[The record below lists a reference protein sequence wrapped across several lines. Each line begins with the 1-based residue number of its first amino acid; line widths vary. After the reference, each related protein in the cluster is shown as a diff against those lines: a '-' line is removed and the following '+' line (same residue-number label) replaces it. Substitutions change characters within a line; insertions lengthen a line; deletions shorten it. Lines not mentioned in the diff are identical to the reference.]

1 MRCTRRGGRGDQD
14 GSGAAYVYVCTLY
27 DSSSFSPSV
36 SAPLSPK
43 DMDQRV
49 CLFPVLRT
57 EGGSEAV
64 SVSVPLLQTSEELHA
79 FCSRVG
85 VHPSRIFQLAWSI
98 VLQAYTGLDQPCFH
112 SQDGDKIGV
121 CCVDLSEDLPVSEL
135 LRRLEPWNLSTT
147 TEAHSNTTLLF
158 GKGNHSC
165 GTDVCARVDLH
176 DGTIHLSSQTLLS
189 TNQALQVLD
198 ALVFV
203 TDRITKV
210 SQLNSIDCCSPQS
223 ILQLTKWNNDEP
235 EIVEESIHCS
245 ILRHCRRCPEAPAIC
260 AWDGDFTY
268 GEVEVLSRDIAL
280 RLIIL
285 GVGAEVFVGIYFE
298 KSKWTPVLT
307 LAILRA
313 GGAFVFLD
321 PSFPEQRLRQMCQQ
335 SDVHTVITSDH
346 LSDRAAQL
354 GPRVFPINESLL
366 DSPTRGDLI
375 DDYPNA
381 AAYISFTSGSTGTPK
396 GAVVNHHSFVSG
408 QRAILEFFKLGPQHR
423 VLQFAAHAFDMVI
436 WEHLAPLM
444 VGACICIPSEE
455 ARRSDLAQAARQLR
469 ANFFSLTPT
478 VARFLRPSDV
488 PELDTLILIGEPPS
502 SSDVTTWAGHCR
514 LLNGYGPGECSVF
527 TSAHDFI
534 PGDEDHPTIIG
545 RGFGARCWVTD
556 PANVDRLQPIGA
568 VGELVIEGP
577 IVGRGYVNDEV
588 KTRASFIESP
598 SWRERLPGT
607 PAGKMYR
614 TGDLVQYVS
623 GGELRCLGRNDAQA
637 KLRGQRLEMGE
648 VEQGLHRVFKEAQ
661 VTLAEIVVPKDADG
675 ARTLVGF
682 VLLSYGDVESDGIF
696 RQPRAEFQSMAQ
708 ASLRELKET
717 LPSYMVPSFIVE
729 LATSPATKT
738 GKADRR
744 RLRIE
749 AEKLTRAE
757 LESFTRE
764 AADKKLPTS
773 PMEHAL
779 LRLVRGVLRVEA
791 GMNDNFFHLGGD
803 SLLAMEL
810 TRLAR
815 EEGLEL
821 TAQAVFKHSTLADLA
836 AGMST
841 LTDGHV
847 DIHDIPAF
855 SLLSD
860 RDIILQQVSTAC
872 GLSSEDIEDIYPC
885 TSLQEAMMASSMVR
899 DGATYVVRTVYRLPR
914 AIDSSRLQQAWDAV
928 ILNSPALRTRVVQ
941 LSVDQALQVVVRR
954 GVTLKHFSTLQE
966 AIAED
971 SRQIMRLGQPL
982 LRLKLVEGDGAR
994 FLVHTIHH
1002 AICDGW
1008 SLRQTLA
1015 NVEAAYYGETPPSL
1029 PFNRFIRYHMQLNEG
1044 EMKDFWRTRLDG
1056 FSGTHFPSLPSN
1068 NYRPTNI
1075 QTGEQSLPRIQ
1086 LPDRLQTTL
1095 ATVLQ
1100 LSWALTLS
1108 QYGGSDDVV
1117 FGSTVSGRNVP
1128 VPGIG
1133 DILGPT
1139 LATIPLRV
1147 ALPRDGNVRVLLRM
1161 VREQNAQS
1169 IPFEHLGLQRIASV
1183 GAGAAAAC
1191 RFQSLLIIQ
1200 PRETEDA
1207 STIFGNK
1214 VKEAGLEVVGDY
1226 LITLEATLSD
1236 GSVHLVAEHD
1246 GDLIPTSLMT
1256 RMLSQ
1261 FARNV
1266 EQATKDLEQ
1275 TVSDLGQVNA
1285 SDLHLTHQWNN
1296 HVPEAINCCIHDFLA
1311 RRALSLPDAP
1321 AVDAWDGTLTYAEL
1335 ENLGNSLAAQV
1346 HHAAT
1351 KPGHYILIHAG
1362 KSKWTVVALLAVLKA
1377 GAAFVLVDPA
1387 QPLSRLK
1394 QICSD
1399 TRANLVIASK
1409 QYWSRASDLGLEM
1422 LRVGTDAAID
1432 ERLFKEPIVGPND
1445 TAYAVFTS
1453 GSTGRPK
1460 GVQIQHRAFLT
1471 SAIINGGKQH
1481 INHESRVIQLAS
1493 FTFDS
1498 AIAEI
1503 LYTLVHGGCVCIPS
1517 ELESRNNLEKTMNDY
1532 KATWATLTPSLARA
1546 LNPSKL
1552 TTLKNLALGGEAVTK
1567 VDVDMWA
1574 DRLQLGNGYGPSESS
1589 VDAVVQPVVRP
1600 GCDPSNIGRSYAG
1613 ASWIVDPLDHERLV
1627 PVGAVGELLLEGP
1640 TLALGYLNDPEK
1652 TSAAFVSAPR
1662 WLAELGRGGRLY
1674 KTGDLVQYDPT
1685 MDGSIRYLGRKDNQV
1700 KIRGQRIELAEVEH
1714 HLQECIPRT
1723 KAIIAEVV
1731 TPSDGAEPL
1740 LAAFVLLE
1748 DAPPSESILT
1758 AAESP
1763 AWAAVESA
1771 ELLLRDR
1778 VPNYMIPA
1786 LFLPL
1791 SRVPVNANGKTDRRL
1806 LKNEVSRRTRKDL
1819 RSFTASSSSRPK
1831 RSAQTE
1837 EEVALCQSLSKV
1849 MKTPVSELGMEDS
1862 FFHIGGD
1869 SIIAMKLVALLRES
1883 EFAVSVADIFTN
1895 PRLADLARLLV
1906 RTSATES
1913 LPVSPFSLI
1922 RARDASIVTAAEQC
1936 GVDAALIEDIYP
1948 ATPMQ
1953 EGLLASSLK
1962 REGAY
1967 VADLRLT
1974 VGKGVDVDRLVKA
1987 WNAVHQANA
1996 ILRTRFIL
2004 GPEDQV
2010 LQVVLRDE
2018 PWWSS
2023 TEDCASLDVNYG
2035 QRLIKLRLT
2044 QQGDIQLQIHHA
2056 LYDGASLSYLFEQ
2069 VAAAYRGESLRPS
2082 LFSGFVESASKLSR
2096 NQHSKF
2102 WQDEFRDADI
2112 AMFPT
2117 QQRPKPSQLPR
2128 QTATETFPL
2137 ADISD
2142 SNFTLPTII
2151 YLASAVVFGHYTMSH
2166 DVVYGLTLAGRS
2178 DIDTANVGPTVTT
2191 VPFRVTIDA
2200 EKSVSDNL
2208 AEVRDHLLRVGP
2220 YEQTGL
2226 QNISAISADTA
2237 AACDFNCHVVVQPAE
2252 ETRTDMPFS
2261 ETQTQDQYA
2270 NFASYPLVLIYDLSA
2285 DRKSIRMTA
2294 NADPLYMIEKDLTR
2308 LLHQL
2313 HHVVHQMMQDHSVPL
2328 SDVEVISPNDIA
2340 DIGRL
2345 NHIVPA
2351 GVDRLLHEIVFEQ
2364 CELHPDKT
2372 AISSWDG
2379 SFTYAALRGS
2389 SAKFAAHLTASA
2401 VAPHDIVVVCMEKSC
2416 WTIVAILA
2424 VLEAGCACA
2433 VVDSSHP
2440 PERIQEIINQ
2450 TGSKHAIVSPA
2461 TQHIITTVSKTVV
2474 SPESIES
2481 MATLAPGR
2489 RTHVSPRDPAL
2500 VFFTSG
2506 STGKPKGMVLEHRA
2520 IATSL
2525 QHLQDRLYRMEDL
2538 RVLHFVSYAFD
2549 IAMLEVF
2556 YALTNGGCLCIPSE
2570 NDRTT
2575 GLVEFIQREQVNFA
2589 AIAASA
2595 ARLFRHPSEVP
2606 SLKMLMVGGEPL
2618 APSDVALWSRSLRL
2632 IHGYAPA
2639 ECSFV
2644 CAGSELSG
2652 AQWTPGTIGPA
2663 VTSCCW
2669 VADPSDPEKLVAWG
2683 AVGELLVEGHV
2694 LARGYLDQKQTNASF
2709 IPGPVWLTGVRGT
2722 TDTRLYRTGDLVHYT
2737 PEGEIRFVGR
2747 KDSQVKLRGQRIEL
2761 GEVESQIKGL
2771 LPAGGAVVAGVVTN
2785 KKGIQQ
2791 LFAFIHLVDGS
2802 SAERSQDFPVFIE
2815 SSSTDSFGDLCRR
2828 LTSRLSAALPRYMVP
2843 DEYLQLNYIPET
2855 GTGKIDRRRL
2865 VKLASTAVAKK
2876 NALADRSRQPPSTCA
2891 EKALAELWAQ
2901 ELGCASEELSSSD
2914 NFFYV
2919 GGDSIHAMKLAAAA
2933 RKHGMHL
2940 TVPDIFSSPLLKDMA
2955 LVSSSA
2961 TNGMKEAVQEVSP
2974 FSLLDQPTRATVV
2987 TAAAQQCGV
2996 AVGLVED
3003 IYPCTPFQEGLISQS
3018 VRRGAGSFVGSF
3030 RFRLPSID
3038 LQRFQEAW
3046 RATAQANPILRT
3058 RFIQS
3063 GSALLQ
3069 AVIGGTCDLKVVSE
3083 SENSPSS
3090 SGSLGFGQELVHPSI
3105 LDIDSGYDFLLV
3117 VHHALYDAWSL
3128 DLILDQVASAYQAL
3142 PTSPLSPYKRF
3153 VHHVRQ
3159 QTESSKKYWTDQLA
3173 GSPGIKFPRLSS
3185 NNYEPVTDS
3194 VVQSQVQLKPA
3205 HGVTGAVILELAWAL
3220 VLSQLTDTNDVV
3232 FGLILSGRN
3241 ADINGIESIVGP
3253 SVTTVPMRFK
3263 LDRDQSLSAELRRLQ
3278 TQLSETV
3285 SHEQFGLRN
3294 IKALGGDAEAACS
3307 FQNLLLIQPA
3317 TTATKR
3323 GHLWE
3328 NAVEQPRNAGDFST
3342 YALEVT
3348 CETSESGASITIDFD
3363 SSVLEARQTQR
3374 ILNQYVHAID
3384 RIQASGDLCVSQL
3397 DLLDESSRQ
3406 EIMDWNAILP
3416 ERVNRCV
3423 HDGIADKCA
3432 KTPDAQAVCAW
3443 DGDFTYREIDELSF
3457 KLAIRLQKMGVGPE
3471 VFVPVLAEKSRWVA
3485 IAVLGVVRA
3494 GGAIILLDPGVPFE
3508 RLKTICLT
3516 VGAEMIVANSHSCME
3531 MAQKLVSKVVDIRD
3545 LPSNQMNGVTDI
3557 VPSVTPQNA
3566 LYAIFTS
3573 GSTGKPKG
3581 IVTEHA
3587 AFYTSGIEQQR
3598 PLRINAETRTLQFAS
3613 HMFDVSVADYLWT
3626 FLAGGCVCVP
3636 SNDMLKDD
3644 LKGAIN
3650 RLGVN
3655 RADLTPSVAR
3665 VLKPE
3670 DIPTVKTILLGG
3682 EPMSQ
3687 HDIDTWAGKVELV
3700 NGYGPSECSVC
3711 CVLADVDLGSDPSNI
3726 GHAYGIAPW
3735 IVDKDDHDRLVPIGG
3750 IGELVL
3756 EGPSLARG
3764 YLGDAGKATASF
3776 LREAP
3781 LWLGDLRPQSRLY
3794 KTGDLVQYNSDGTI
3808 RYIGRKDTQ
3817 VKIRGQRVELGEIE
3831 QQIRQSRASFR
3842 DVVVELLS
3850 VGSQSTDKLLAAF
3863 AYAEQP
3869 QRSTA
3874 IPALFSAASPQT
3886 REEFKAVVS
3895 ELQTILPSYMVPALF
3910 IPLNFLPLSPTGK
3923 ADRRRLVEEAKALS
3937 LTEIE
3942 GYKPALVEKRPPST
3956 AGERQ
3961 LRDVVAEVL
3970 RRDPKDIGMDDDFFR
3985 LGGDSIV
3992 ALHFV
3997 ERARQAGF
4005 SFRVTTVFKT
4015 PKLSELALYMSETAN
4030 GHTNGHTNGHIDG
4043 HINGHEPNPFKKFG
4057 LPSKAEMSKLRQWPS
4072 KISDILPVSQSTER
4086 YLLVPPEYWIVNFEG
4101 PVDLGR
4107 LGSACVS
4114 LVQRHGVLRS
4124 VFSKHEGQYCQ
4135 IVLEVMNA
4143 DIMVHDTSLAVFDF
4157 VEGHRR
4163 NDKIPVP
4170 SLDVP
4175 ITQFMFVRNDTGE
4188 QALVVRLS
4196 HAQFDGYCLHTL
4208 WNDLKALYEGTE
4220 LPPPTNYADHMKHW
4234 AVSQT
4239 EQAFAYW
4246 QSTLQGSNIVKID
4259 NTAFLKGHANGTLTN
4274 GTKRS
4279 RGAFVSVTTCAKF
4292 QANSSH
4298 EVTMATVVKTAWACT
4313 LAQLTGHKDVVFT
4326 QAINGRSTADV
4337 SKNVVGL
4344 CLNFSPVRVQLESP
4358 QTGLNLM
4365 MTVQQQHQESL
4376 EYELLDFRD
4385 IAKQST
4391 PWADGTTHQSMLVHQ
4406 NIEPDLPFDFGEARA
4421 HVTCS
4426 YHWEHPPD
4434 DILIESKPLGD
4445 GNGLQLTLDTTTGT
4459 LSQENAERV
4468 LSELRKW
4475 VEALV
4480 ESPEEAVTEGF
4491 V

>member
-1 MRCTRRGGRGDQD
+1 
-14 GSGAAYVYVCTLY
+14 
-27 DSSSFSPSV
+27 
-36 SAPLSPK
+36 
-43 DMDQRV
+43 MDQRV

-57 EGGSEAV
+57 EGGSEVV
-64 SVSVPLLQTSEELHA
+64 SVSVPLLRTSEELHA

-85 VHPSRIFQLAWSI
+85 VHPSRIFQLAWGI
-98 VLQAYTGLDQPCFH
+98 VLQAYTSLDQPCFH
-112 SQDGDKIGV
+112 SQDGDKTGV
-121 CCVDLSEDLPVSEL
+121 CYVELSENLPVSEL
-135 LRRLEPWNLSTT
+135 LRRLESWNLSTT
-147 TEAHSNTTLLF
+147 KAHSNTTLLF
-158 GKGNHSC
+158 GRNDRSC
-165 GTDVCARVDLH
+165 GTDVCVRVDVH
-176 DGTIHLSSQTLLS
+176 EWTIHLSSQALLS
-189 TNQALQVLD
+189 TDQALQVLD
-198 ALVFV
+198 ALAFV
-203 TDRITKV
+203 ADQLTKA
-210 SQLNSIDCCSPQS
+210 SHLSNIDCCSPQS
-223 ILQLTKWNNDEP
+223 IQQLARWNNDEP
-235 EIVEESIHCS
+235 EIVEESIQCS
-245 ILRHCRRCPEAPAIC
+245 IIRHCTRCPEAPAIC

-268 GEVEVLSRDIAL
+268 GEVEALSREIAL
-280 RLIIL
+280 RLIAL
-285 GVGAEVFVGIYFE
+285 GVTADVFVGVYFE

-321 PSFPEQRLRQMCQQ
+321 PSFPDQRLRQMCQQ
-335 SDVHTVITSDH
+335 SDVHTVVASDH

-354 GPRVFPINESLL
+354 GPRVLPINEPLL
-366 DSPTRGDLI
+366 DAPIAGDLE

-408 QRAILEFFKLGPQHR
+408 QRAILEFFELGPRHR
-423 VLQFAAHAFDMVI
+423 VLQFAAHAFDMGI

-444 VGACICIPSEE
+444 VGACICVPSEE
-455 ARRSDLAQAARQLR
+455 ARRSDLAHAIRQLG
-469 ANFFSLTPT
+469 ANFFTLTPT

-488 PELDTLILIGEPPS
+488 PDLDTLILIGEPPS

-527 TSAHDFI
+527 TSAHDFV
-534 PGDEDHPTIIG
+534 PGDEGHPTIIG

-556 PANVDRLQPIGA
+556 PTDVNRLQPVGA

-577 IVGRGYVNDEV
+577 IVGRGYINDEL
-588 KTRASFIESP
+588 KTSASFIESP
-598 SWRERLPGT
+598 SWRGRLPGR

-614 TGDLVQYVS
+614 TGDLVQHVS

-648 VEQGLHRVFKEAQ
+648 VEQGLHKVFKDAQ

-682 VLLSYGDVESDGIF
+682 VLLSASDSEHDGIF
-696 RQPRAEFQSMAQ
+696 SQPREEFQAMAQ
-708 ASLRELKET
+708 AALHELRET

-764 AADKKLPTS
+764 AAAKRRADS
-773 PMEHAL
+773 PVEHAL
-779 LRLVRGVLRVEA
+779 LHLVRTVLRVEA

-810 TRLAR
+810 TRQTR
-815 EEGLEL
+815 EEGFEL

-841 LTDGHV
+841 LADSHV
-847 DIHDIPAF
+847 DIHDVPAF
-855 SLLSD
+855 SLISD
-860 RDIILQQVSTAC
+860 RQGTLQQIQDAC
-872 GLSSEDIEDIYPC
+872 GVSSNEIEDIYPC

-899 DGATYVVRTVYRLPR
+899 EGDTYVVRTVYQVPR
-914 AIDSSRLQQAWDAV
+914 AIDSARLQQAWDSV
-928 ILNSPALRTRVVQ
+928 ILNSPALRTRMVQ
-941 LSVDQALQVVVRR
+941 LSVDQALQVVARQ
-954 GVTLKHFSTLQE
+954 GVTWEHFSTLQG

-971 SRQIMRLGQPL
+971 SGQPMRLGQPL
-982 LRLKLVEGDGAR
+982 LRLKLVEGNGAR

-1015 NVEAAYYGETPPSL
+1015 QVEAAYYGATPSSL
-1029 PFNRFIRYHMQLNEG
+1029 PFNRFIRYQMQLNEE
-1044 EMKDFWRTRLDG
+1044 EMKDFWRTQLDG

-1068 NYRPTNI
+1068 SYRPANI
-1075 QTGEQSLPRIQ
+1075 QTAEQSILGIKLPEG
-1086 LPDRLQTTL
+1086 LQTTL

-1147 ALPRDGNVRVLLRM
+1147 ALPRDANVRGLLRKIHG
-1161 VREQNAQS
+1161 QHAQS
-1169 IPFEHLGLQRIASV
+1169 IPFEQLGLQKIASV

-1200 PRETEDA
+1200 PREVEDA

-1214 VKEAGLEVVGDY
+1214 VKEAGSEVVGDY

-1236 GSVHLVAEHD
+1236 GSVYLVAEHD
-1246 GDLIPTSLMT
+1246 GDLIPTALMV
-1256 RMLSQ
+1256 RILSQ
-1261 FARNV
+1261 FVRNV
-1266 EQATKDLEQ
+1266 ERVTAGLDQ
-1275 TVSDLGQVNA
+1275 TVVDLGQANA
-1285 SDLHLTHQWNN
+1285 SDLHLIHQWNN
-1296 HVPEAINCCIHDFLA
+1296 HVPETIDCCIHDFLA

-1321 AVDAWDGTLTYAEL
+1321 AVDAWDGSLIYAEL
-1335 ENLGNSLAAQV
+1335 DSLANALAAQV
-1346 HHAAT
+1346 QLAGA
-1351 KPGHYILIHAG
+1351 KPGQYILIHAG

-1394 QICSD
+1394 QICGD
-1399 TRANLVIASK
+1399 TRASLVVASK
-1409 QYWSRASDLGLEM
+1409 QYWSQASDLGLEM
-1422 LRVGTDAAID
+1422 LRVGVDVVTDQHT
-1432 ERLFKEPIVGPND
+1432 FKGPVVGPND

-1481 INHESRVIQLAS
+1481 ISHESRVIQLAS

-1589 VDAVVQPVVRP
+1589 VDAVVQPVVRS

-1613 ASWIVDPLDHERLV
+1613 ATWIVDPQDHERLV
-1627 PVGAVGELLLEGP
+1627 PAGAVGELLLEGP

-1652 TSAAFVSAPR
+1652 TNAAFISAPR
-1662 WLAELGRGGRLY
+1662 WLAELGREGRLY
-1674 KTGDLVQYDPT
+1674 KTGDLVQYDPA

-1714 HLQECIPRT
+1714 HLQECIPRAR
-1723 KAIIAEVV
+1723 AIVAEVV

-1748 DAPPSESILT
+1748 DALSSGSIL
-1758 AAESP
+1758 ASAESP
-1763 AWAAVESA
+1763 AWTAVESA

-1791 SRVPVNANGKTDRRL
+1791 SRVPINANGKTDRRL
-1806 LKNEVSRRTRKDL
+1806 LRDEVSRRSRKEL
-1819 RSFTASSSSRPK
+1819 RLFSASSSSRSK
-1831 RSAQTE
+1831 RSPQTE
-1837 EEVALCQSLSKV
+1837 EEVALCQSLSKFL
-1849 MKTPVSELGMEDS
+1849 KIPVSELGMEDN

-1869 SIIAMKLVALLRES
+1869 SIIAMKLVALLREA
-1883 EFAVSVADIFTN
+1883 EYAVSVADIFTN

-1906 RTSATES
+1906 PTTTTGSPS
-1913 LPVSPFSLI
+1913 VPPFSLI
-1922 RARDASIVTAAEQC
+1922 QGRNAAIIAAAEQC
-1936 GVDAALIEDIYP
+1936 GVGAALIDDIYP

-1953 EGLLASSLK
+1953 ETLLASSLK
-1962 REGAY
+1962 QKGAY

-1974 VGKGVDVDRLVKA
+1974 VGKGVDVDRLVNA

-1996 ILRTRFIL
+1996 ILRTRFML
-2004 GPEDQV
+2004 GPEGQV

-2018 PWWSS
+2018 LWWSS
-2023 TEDCASLDVNYG
+2023 KDDDASIDVNYG
-2035 QRLIKLRLT
+2035 QRLIKLHLT
-2044 QQGDIQLQIHHA
+2044 SQGDIQLQMHHS
-2056 LYDGASLSYLFEQ
+2056 LYDGASLSHLFKQ

-2082 LFSGFVESASKLSR
+2082 QFSGFVESVSKLSR
-2096 NQHSKF
+2096 DQYSKF

-2112 AMFPT
+2112 AMFPA
-2117 QQRPKPSQLPR
+2117 QQRPKPSELPR
-2128 QTATETFPL
+2128 QMAVETFPL
-2137 ADISD
+2137 VDASD

-2151 YLASAVVFGHYTMSH
+2151 YLASAVVFGHYTTSH
-2166 DVVYGLTLAGRS
+2166 DVLYGLTLAGRS
-2178 DIDTANVGPTVTT
+2178 DIDMTNVGPTVTT
-2191 VPFRVTIDA
+2191 VPFRVRLDA
-2200 EKSVSDNL
+2200 GKPVSGNL

-2226 QNISAISADTA
+2226 HNISTINAETA
-2237 AACDFNCHVVVQPAE
+2237 AACDFNCHVVIQPAE
-2252 ETRTDMPFS
+2252 ETRADIPFS
-2261 ETQTQDQYA
+2261 EAQTQDQYA
-2270 NFASYPLVLIYDLSA
+2270 NFASYPLVLIYDLST

-2294 NADPLYMIEKDLTR
+2294 NADPLYMMEKDLTR

-2313 HHVVHQMMQDHSVPL
+2313 HHVVDQMMQDHSSPL
-2328 SDVEVISPNDIA
+2328 SDIQVISPNDLA
-2340 DIGRL
+2340 DISRL
-2345 NHIVPA
+2345 NDAVPA
-2351 GVDRLLHEIVFEQ
+2351 PVDRLLHDIVFEK

-2379 SFTYAALRGS
+2379 SLTYAALRES
-2389 SAKFAAHLTASA
+2389 SAKLAAHLTTTEI
-2401 VAPHDIVVVCMEKSC
+2401 APHHIVVVCMEKSC

-2424 VLEAGCACA
+2424 VLEAGSACA
-2433 VVDSSHP
+2433 VVDASHP

-2450 TGSKHAIVSPA
+2450 TGSKHALVSPA
-2461 TQHIITTVSKTVV
+2461 THHIITTVSKTTV
-2474 SPESIES
+2474 SRES
-2481 MATLAPGR
+2481 MQYLTNFTTESQARA
-2489 RTHVSPRDPAL
+2489 SPRDAAL

-2525 QHLQDRLYRMEDL
+2525 RHLQDRLYRMEDL

-2556 YALTNGGCLCIPSE
+2556 HALTNGGCLCIPSE
-2570 NDRTT
+2570 ADRTT

-2618 APSDVALWSRSLRL
+2618 ALSDVALWSGSLRL

-2644 CAGSELSG
+2644 CAGSELSSAG
-2652 AQWTPGTIGPA
+2652 WTPGTIGPA
-2663 VTSCCW
+2663 LTSCCW
-2669 VADPSDPEKLVAWG
+2669 IADPSDSEKLVAWG

-2694 LARGYLDQKQTNASF
+2694 LARGYLDQEQTDASF
-2709 IPGPVWLTGVRGT
+2709 IPGPTWLTGARGAA
-2722 TDTRLYRTGDLVHYT
+2722 DTRLYRTGDLVHYT

-2761 GEVESQIKGL
+2761 GEVESQIQGF
-2771 LPAGGAVVAGVVTN
+2771 LPAGSSVVAGVVTN
-2785 KKGIQQ
+2785 EKGIQQ
-2791 LFAFIHLVDGS
+2791 LFAFIHLVGES
-2802 SAERSQDFPVFIE
+2802 SAKRSQDLPVFANPSE
-2815 SSSTDSFGDLCRR
+2815 VGSFSGVCGKLI
-2828 LTSRLSAALPRYMVP
+2828 SRLSAALPRYMIP

-2865 VKLASTAVAKK
+2865 VTLAATTVAEK
-2876 NALADRSRQPPSTCA
+2876 NSLKDKARQPLSTEV
-2891 EKALAELWAQ
+2891 EKALAVLWAQ
-2901 ELGCASEELSSSD
+2901 ELGCAVEDLSASD
-2914 NFFYV
+2914 NFFHI

-2955 LVSSSA
+2955 LVSGRA
-2961 TNGMKEAVQEVSP
+2961 TNGMKEAVREISP
-2974 FSLLDQPTRATVV
+2974 FSLLDQPTRATAV

-2996 AVGLVED
+2996 TVDLVED
-3003 IYPCTPFQEGLISQS
+3003 VYPCTPFQEGLISQS

-3030 RFRLPSID
+3030 RFRLPGID

-3046 RATAQANPILRT
+3046 RITAQANPILRT
-3058 RFIQS
+3058 RFIQA

-3069 AVIGGTCDLKVVSE
+3069 AVIGGKCDLRILSD
-3083 SENSPSS
+3083 SENRSS
-3090 SGSLGFGQELVHPSI
+3090 DPGSLGFGQELVHPCI
-3105 LDIDSGYDFLLV
+3105 INIDSGYDFLLV
-3117 VHHALYDAWSL
+3117 MHHALYDAWSL
-3128 DLILDQVASAYQAL
+3128 DLILNQVASAYQAL

-3153 VHHVRQ
+3153 VHHVLQ
-3159 QTESSKKYWTDQLA
+3159 QTESSQNYWTNQLA

-3185 NNYEPVTDS
+3185 NSYEPVTDS

-3241 ADINGIESIVGP
+3241 ANIDGIESIVGP
-3253 SVTTVPMRFK
+3253 SVTTVPIRFK
-3263 LDRDQSLSAELRRLQ
+3263 LGRDQSLSAELRRLQ
-3278 TQLSETV
+3278 SQLSETV
-3285 SHEQFGLRN
+3285 AHEQFGLRN
-3294 IKALGGDAEAACS
+3294 IKGLGGDAEAACS
-3307 FQNLLLIQPA
+3307 FQNLLLIQPVNAA
-3317 TTATKR
+3317 TTK

-3348 CETSESGASITIDFD
+3348 CETSESSASITIDFD
-3363 SSVLEARQTQR
+3363 SSVLESRQAQR
-3374 ILNQYVHAID
+3374 ILNQYVYAIN
-3384 RIQASGDLCVSQL
+3384 QVQVSGDLCASQL

-3406 EIMDWNAILP
+3406 EIIGWNAILP
-3416 ERVNRCV
+3416 ERMNRCV
-3423 HDGIADKCA
+3423 HDGIADQCA
-3432 KTPDAQAVCAW
+3432 ETPDAQAVCAW

-3494 GGAIILLDPGVPFE
+3494 GGAIILLDPGMPSE

-3516 VGAEMIVANSHSCME
+3516 VGAEMIVANSHTCME
-3531 MAQKLVSKVVDIRD
+3531 IAQKLVSKVVDIRD
-3545 LPSNQMNGVTDI
+3545 LPAHQMNGVTDI
-3557 VPSVTPQNA
+3557 TPSVTPQNA

-3687 HDIDTWAGKVELV
+3687 HDIETWAGKVELV

-3711 CVLADVDLGSDPSNI
+3711 CVLADVDLRSDPSNI

-3735 IVDKDDHDRLVPIGG
+3735 VVDKDDHGILVPIGG

-3764 YLGDAGKATASF
+3764 YLGDAGKAAASF
-3776 LREAP
+3776 LHEAP
-3781 LWLGDLRPQSRLY
+3781 LWLKDLRPQSRLY
-3794 KTGDLVQYNSDGTI
+3794 KTGDLVQYNPDGTI

-3850 VGSQSTDKLLAAF
+3850 VGSQSTDKLLTAF
-3863 AYAEQP
+3863 VYSEQP
-3869 QRSTA
+3869 QGSGTV
-3874 IPALFSAASPQT
+3874 PSLFSATSPQI
-3886 REEFKAVVS
+3886 REEFKAIVS
-3895 ELQTILPSYMVPALF
+3895 ELQAILPSYMVPALF

-3923 ADRRRLVEEAKALS
+3923 ADRRRLIEEAKALS
-3937 LTEIE
+3937 VTEIE
-3942 GYKPALVEKRPPST
+3942 GYKPALVEKRSPST
-3956 AGERQ
+3956 AAERQ
-3961 LRDVVAEVL
+3961 LQAVVAEVL
-3970 RRDPKDIGMDDDFFR
+3970 RRDPQDIGMDDDFFR
-3985 LGGDSIV
+3985 LGGDSII

-3997 ERARQAGF
+3997 ECARQAGF

-4015 PKLSELALYMSETAN
+4015 PRLADLALCMSETAN
-4030 GHTNGHTNGHIDG
+4030 GHPNGLQNGHTNGHK
-4043 HINGHEPNPFKKFG
+4043 PNPFKKFG
-4057 LPSKAEMSKLRQWPS
+4057 LPSKAEMSKLLQGPT
-4072 KISDILPVSQSTER
+4072 KIADILPVSQSTER
-4086 YLLVPPEYWIVNFEG
+4086 YLLVPPEYWIVNLEG
-4101 PVDLGR
+4101 PVDLET

-4124 VFSKHEGQYCQ
+4124 VFSKREGRYCQ
-4135 IVLEVMNA
+4135 IVLENMAA
-4143 DIMVHDTSLAVFDF
+4143 DIMMHETPLAVFDF
-4157 VEGHRR
+4157 IERYRR
-4163 NDKIPVP
+4163 SDDVPVP

-4175 ITQFMFVRNDTGE
+4175 ITQFMFVRNDMGE

-4208 WNDLKALYEGTE
+4208 WNDLKTLYEGSE
-4220 LPPPTNYADHMKHW
+4220 LPPPTNYAGHMKQW
-4234 AVSQT
+4234 AMSQT
-4239 EQAFAYW
+4239 AQAFAHW
-4246 QSTLQGSNIVKID
+4246 QNTLEGSNIIKIN
-4259 NTAFLKGHANGTLTN
+4259 NTILSKGHVDGALTN
-4274 GTKRS
+4274 GTHGG
-4279 RGAFVSVTTCAKF
+4279 RGDFVTVTTCAKF
-4292 QANSSH
+4292 QAKPSH

-4313 LAQLTGHKDVVFT
+4313 LAQLTGQKDVVFT
-4326 QAINGRSTADV
+4326 QAVNGRSTADA

-4344 CLNFSPVRVQLESP
+4344 CLNFSPVRVQLEAL
-4358 QTGLNLM
+4358 QTGLDLM
-4365 MTVQQQHQESL
+4365 MAVQQQHQHSL

-4385 IAKQST
+4385 IVKQST
-4391 PWADGTTHQSMLVHQ
+4391 PWPTAMTHQSMLVHQ

-4434 DILIESKPLGD
+4434 DILIESKPLED
-4445 GNGLQLTLDTTTGT
+4445 GNGLQLTLDTTTGI
-4459 LSQENAERV
+4459 LSQDNAERV
-4468 LSELRKW
+4468 LGELRKW

-4480 ESPEEAVTEGF
+4480 DSPGRRVSETF